1 MASPKEP
8 RIIMSFVRT
17 FFATSLALV
26 GGACASGGNAPGN
39 GPGESKAPALAR
51 DVSVRD
57 VALLQAHEI
66 SIVVDGA
73 PLAPSIPIVAGRDAV
88 VRIGVEVSEGFT
100 SRTLRGEVSITPPDG
115 GEPEVFEVLSTVS
128 GSSSHDALD
137 STLNVPVPGASIV
150 PGAKYSVAVYESELY
165 TEAEAGALPGVVVA
179 PRLPG
184 AETLDL
190 EGVVD
195 AGPPMKVVIVPIR
208 YEADGSGR
216 VPDTSEAALEIYRLR
231 MQGMYPT
238 SRVEL
243 TLGEEWPW
251 DGPDVQ
257 PFGAG
262 WGELLDSFANDHHG
276 AGSDSTAY
284 YYGLF
289 EPASSAGSYCSQ
301 GCVAGLSYSS
311 DSPGFDVARSSI
323 GLAFAGLSVDTMV
336 HEIGHAQGQS
346 HAPCGLFD
354 NSADPAYPYDDASIG
369 VWGYDPDTKLL
380 RDPASVKDV
389 MSYCENVWVSDYV
402 YGNWLERAIDLAA
415 LASVVGAAPSE
426 HWTFSVR
433 ADGTLGYAGSQL
445 RAAPAGGAPR
455 KVLVRDAEGASL
467 GEVVGRFAPYDHL
480 PGGVL
485 VVPVVEGAGTV
496 ELALE

>member
-1 MASPKEP
+1 
-8 RIIMSFVRT
+8 MSFVRT
-17 FFATSLALV
+17 FVFATSLTLTA
-26 GGACASGGNAPGN
+26 GGCASGGSAPGT
-39 GPGESKAPALAR
+39 GPGEGKALALAR

-57 VALLQAHEI
+57 VAVLQAHEI
-66 SIVVDGA
+66 AIVVDGA
-73 PLAPSIPIVAGRDAV
+73 PLAAAIPIVAGRDAV
-88 VRIGVEVSEGFT
+88 VRIGVEVAEGF
-100 SRTLRGEVSITPPDG
+100 SPRALRGEVSITPPDG
-115 GEPEVFEVLSTVS
+115 GEPEVFEVLTTVS
-128 GSSSHDALD
+128 GTSSHDALD

-150 PGAKYSVAVYESELY
+150 AGAKYSVAVYESELY
-165 TEAEAGALPGVVVA
+165 TEAEASALPGVVVA

-184 AETLDL
+184 SDALDL

-195 AGPPMKVVIVPIR
+195 AGPAMKVILVPIR
-208 YEADGSGR
+208 YDADGSGR
-216 VPDTSEAALEIYRLR
+216 LPDTSEATLEIYRLR
-231 MQGMYPT
+231 MQGMFPT

-243 TLGEEWPW
+243 TLGDEWPW
-251 DGPDVQ
+251 NGPDVQ
-257 PFGAG
+257 PFGQG

-289 EPASSAGSYCSQ
+289 DPASSAGSYCSQ

-323 GLAFAGLSVDTMV
+323 GLGFAGLSVDTMV
-336 HEIGHAQGQS
+336 HELGHAQGQGG

-380 RDPASVKDV
+380 RDPSSVKDV

-402 YGNWLERAIDLAA
+402 YGNWLDRAIDLSA
-415 LASVVGAAPSE
+415 LSSLEGATASE

-433 ADGTLGYAGSQL
+433 EDGTLGYAGSQL
-445 RAAPAGGAPR
+445 RTPPAGGLAR
-455 KVLVRDAEGASL
+455 SVLVRDPGGAPL
-467 GEVVGRFAPYDHL
+467 QEVVGRFAPYDHL

-485 VVPVVEGAGTV
+485 VVPVVDGAGTI
-496 ELALE
+496 ELAP